1 MKKHPSHFKVHESLV
16 AKMSDTEVKVLYEG
30 PVRDLCPLAPLN
42 VNTMAT
48 LSLFGIGFDRTVGR
62 LGPVFEISC
71 FLFKE
76 KSKLIF
82 LTSKKYA

>member
-1 MKKHPSHFKVHESLV
+1 
-16 AKMSDTEVKVLYEG
+16 MSATEVSVLYEG

-62 LGPVFEISC
+62 LGPA
-71 FLFKE
+71 L
-76 KSKLIF
+76 
-82 LTSKKYA
+82 